1 MATGGPAAQTGQ
13 IFVGGLICMLVCV
26 CVCVC
31 GLHAWETANKC
42 SCMHVRECAWESD
55 IYIYIYICASVRG
68 RLVHTRARARAHTH
82 THTQVRECAWETANI
97 VQIVIWSL
105 SGVI

>member
-55 IYIYIYICASVRG
+55 IYIYIYARVCVGDWYTR
-68 RLVHTRARARAHTH
+68 VRARARAHTH
-82 THTQVRECAWETANI
+82 THRCVSVRGKQRTLCK
-97 VQIVIWSL
+97 L
-105 SGVI
+105 LFGVCQE